1 MGGIH
6 FVEGAVWACFVG
18 SWLALRV
25 SFSRSPLEEFALA
38 PQCIV
43 AVCAALAATAVRSR
57 EGMLRTLFHLCFGSW
72 LSQAY
77 FIAELMLT
85 ENFRKGTLEN
95 QGLAVVSLG
104 LSLALSTVQTLI
116 AGSGLKETR
125 WREGTWALCTVVCTS
140 SVQSAPWNGGLLNVL
155 WSIVAVSTNL
165 CSICLKPFQMGA
177 IPQEY
182 SAGGLSANQI
192 LDITSVALQATSAAV
207 SLAAAYLNERNSW
220 LLPAFLGAPL
230 ALQAYWAAT
239 GYDPGPMPSAPSR
252 DQVEQAE
259 AEEDREPVPDAVRQ
273 APVIPAAAR
282 QAQAI
287 PAAARQAQAI
297 PAAARQAQAV
307 PQAARVV
314 QLPKLTPPAQ
324 PPAARPVPYIRPPSD
339 YFPVMPMPGQSS
351 PTNPNRHDTD
361 SLKASVKCF
370 RDAIL
375 FGKTR
380 PAVAKCKKS
389 A

>member
-1 MGGIH
+1 MGSIH

-18 SWLALRV
+18 SWLALRI

-43 AVCAALAATAVRSR
+43 SVCAALAATAVRYK

-85 ENFRKGTLEN
+85 ERFRKGTLEN

-165 CSICLKPFQMGA
+165 CSICLKPFQMRA

-239 GYDPGPMPSAPSR
+239 GYDAVPRPSAPSR
-252 DQVEQAE
+252 DQLEQAE
-259 AEEDREPVPDAVRQ
+259 AEEDHEPE
-273 APVIPAAAR
+273 
-282 QAQAI
+282 
-287 PAAARQAQAI
+287 
-297 PAAARQAQAV
+297 RQAQAV
-307 PQAARVV
+307 PAASSQARAIPQAARVV
-314 QLPKLTPPAQ
+314 QLPKMTPPAQ
-324 PPAARPVPYIRPPSD
+324 QPAVRPIPYIRPPSD

-351 PTNPNRHDTD
+351 PTNPIRHDTD
-361 SLKASVKCF
+361 NLKASVKCF

>member
-1 MGGIH
+1 MGSIH

-18 SWLALRV
+18 SWLALRI

-43 AVCAALAATAVRSR
+43 SVCAALAATAVRYK

-85 ENFRKGTLEN
+85 ERFRKGTLEN

-165 CSICLKPFQMGA
+165 CSICLKPFQMRA

-239 GYDPGPMPSAPSR
+239 GYDVAPLPSAPSR
-252 DQVEQAE
+252 DQLEQAE
-259 AEEDREPVPDAVRQ
+259 AEEDHDPE
-273 APVIPAAAR
+273 
-282 QAQAI
+282 
-287 PAAARQAQAI
+287 
-297 PAAARQAQAV
+297 RQAQAV
-307 PQAARVV
+307 PAGASQARAIPQAARVV
-314 QLPKLTPPAQ
+314 QLPKMTPPAQ
-324 PPAARPVPYIRPPSD
+324 QPAARVVQLPKMTPPAQQPAVRPIPYIRPPSD

-361 SLKASVKCF
+361 NLKASVKCF